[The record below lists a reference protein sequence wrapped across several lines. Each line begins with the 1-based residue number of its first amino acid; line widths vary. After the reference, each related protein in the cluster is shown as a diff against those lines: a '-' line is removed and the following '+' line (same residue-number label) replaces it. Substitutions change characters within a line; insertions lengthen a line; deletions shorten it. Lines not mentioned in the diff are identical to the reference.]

1 MPYAFVLRSVC
12 AGGSGLC
19 DWWLGGPTATEE
31 EVSAQTCWYH
41 GSGKLKERIDVHS
54 LFAPAPRVVW
64 KLIFKLKFF
73 SQGSWVLGWQEPHS
87 SRGTRYFPQFLTV
100 LPVHVRSRSHERS
113 EAIEGDGVQ
122 LKKLPL
128 KQFAPKG
135 GVTNVGVLG
144 IAQMAGSMEIDG
156 GETKRFGMSPKSIW
170 QPIITCQMP
179 YHAIPTDTKMTYCT
193 HLYIVHVSGT
203 YRAVNVKPN
212 SFGTESGFWRI
223 SQRSSNVMFLSAK
236 WSKTFFRIIFIY
248 FQSLAL
254 HCSTLIVKL

>member
-1 MPYAFVLRSVC
+1 M
-12 AGGSGLC
+12 
-19 DWWLGGPTATEE
+19 
-31 EVSAQTCWYH
+31 
-41 GSGKLKERIDVHS
+41 
-54 LFAPAPRVVW
+54 
-64 KLIFKLKFF
+64 
-73 SQGSWVLGWQEPHS
+73 
-87 SRGTRYFPQFLTV
+87 
-100 LPVHVRSRSHERS
+100 VRSISHERS

-144 IAQMAGSMEIDG
+144 VTQMAGSMEIDG
-156 GETKRFGMSPKSIW
+156 GETKRFGMSPISIW

-179 YHAIPTDTKMTYCT
+179 YHAIPTDTKTTYCT
-193 HLYIVHVSGT
+193 HLYMVHVSGT

-223 SQRSSNVMFLSAK
+223 SQRSSNVNFV
-236 WSKTFFRIIFIY
+236 SKVIEDLFRIIFIY

-254 HCSTLIVKL
+254 LLYLDSAALIRLLKTVVTYQCICEGSAICSFYQEAIQFWILQRP

>member
-1 MPYAFVLRSVC
+1 M
-12 AGGSGLC
+12 
-19 DWWLGGPTATEE
+19 
-31 EVSAQTCWYH
+31 
-41 GSGKLKERIDVHS
+41 
-54 LFAPAPRVVW
+54 
-64 KLIFKLKFF
+64 
-73 SQGSWVLGWQEPHS
+73 
-87 SRGTRYFPQFLTV
+87 
-100 LPVHVRSRSHERS
+100 VRSISHERS

-144 IAQMAGSMEIDG
+144 VTQMAGSMEIDG
-156 GETKRFGMSPKSIW
+156 GETKRFGMSPISIW

-179 YHAIPTDTKMTYCT
+179 YHAIPTDTKTTYCT
-193 HLYIVHVSGT
+193 HLYMVHVSGT

-223 SQRSSNVMFLSAK
+223 SQRSSNVNFV
-236 WSKTFFRIIFIY
+236 SKVIEDLFRIIFIY

-254 HCSTLIVKL
+254 LLYLDSEALIRLLKTVVTYQCICEGSAICSFYQEAIQFWILQRP

>member
-1 MPYAFVLRSVC
+1 M
-12 AGGSGLC
+12 
-19 DWWLGGPTATEE
+19 
-31 EVSAQTCWYH
+31 
-41 GSGKLKERIDVHS
+41 
-54 LFAPAPRVVW
+54 
-64 KLIFKLKFF
+64 
-73 SQGSWVLGWQEPHS
+73 
-87 SRGTRYFPQFLTV
+87 
-100 LPVHVRSRSHERS
+100 VRSISHERS

-144 IAQMAGSMEIDG
+144 VTQMAGSMEIDG
-156 GETKRFGMSPKSIW
+156 GETKRFGMSPISIW

-179 YHAIPTDTKMTYCT
+179 YHAIPTDTKTTYCT
-193 HLYIVHVSGT
+193 HLYMVHVSGT

-223 SQRSSNVMFLSAK
+223 SQRSSNVNFV
-236 WSKTFFRIIFIY
+236 SKVIEDLFRIIFIY

-254 HCSTLIVKL
+254 LLYLDSEALIRLLKTVVTYQCICEGLAICSFYQEAIQFWILQRP